1 MDVSGKCVGRV
12 SEVFQVSMWEVFEV
26 DVSGK
31 CVGRVFEVDVS
42 GKYVGK
48 VFEVDVSGK
57 YKCLR
62 WMFQVNV

>member
-1 MDVSGKCVGRV
+1 M
-12 SEVFQVSMWEVFEV
+12 FEV

-42 GKYVGK
+42 GYVGR

-57 YKCLR
+57 
-62 WMFQVNV
+62 

>member
-1 MDVSGKCVGRV
+1 MDVSGKWVGRV

-42 GKYVGK
+42 GKHVGR
-48 VFEVDVSGK
+48 VFQVDVSGK
-57 YKCLR
+57 CVGR
-62 WMFQVNV
+62 V

>member
-1 MDVSGKCVGRV
+1 M
-12 SEVFQVSMWEVFEV
+12 

-42 GKYVGK
+42 GKYVGR